1 MSGSG
6 FRKASRPCATRCVV
20 LATDLSGR
28 KELDPD
34 PKAIQNTE
42 SVGHLKNPNDTIVAN
57 ESMFVLSVL
66 EKSRKRGSNFI
77 KEV

>member
-1 MSGSG
+1 M
-6 FRKASRPCATRCVV
+6 
-20 LATDLSGR
+20 SGR

-57 ESMFVLSVL
+57 ESMFLLSVL

>member
-1 MSGSG
+1 MSGG
-6 FRKASRPCATRCVV
+6 
-20 LATDLSGR
+20 

-42 SVGHLKNPNDTIVAN
+42 SVGQLKNPNDTVVAN

-66 EKSRKRGSNFI
+66 EKSRKRG
-77 KEV
+77 